1 MTSFA
6 DLVHARW
13 RLLAEP
19 GDPAGGRAPSGTAQR
34 LTVAGLFTRSRHVAA
49 LEAS

>member
-19 GDPAGGRAPSGTAQR
+19 ARGRALSGTLQR
-34 LTVAGLFTRSRHVAA
+34 LTVAGLFTRSRHVIAA